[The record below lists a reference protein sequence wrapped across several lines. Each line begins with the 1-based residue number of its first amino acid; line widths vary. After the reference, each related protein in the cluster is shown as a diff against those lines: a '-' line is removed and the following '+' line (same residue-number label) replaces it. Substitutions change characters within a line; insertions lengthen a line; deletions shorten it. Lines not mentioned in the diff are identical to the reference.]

1 MRYIKKLALYTK
13 SPANDRFSVLEDNRL
28 VTNSKASLQVP
39 TGATADRP
47 TGAALVD
54 GTIRFNT
61 TLNEFEVYNSLNP
74 ASPGWERLRTVRQA
88 PITPQNLGYGNYS
101 DYIFGPLAYDVDQTK
116 PQNILVFVDN
126 VYQVPTTNYS
136 LVSDPSGSTSTLAIS
151 TASGVTTLYLNTLTN
166 IDAGDSNGNWRTVSA
181 ASGISVG
188 TTVTSVS
195 ATFNFTFYGYP
206 ITISLPTTGV
216 LTSGTALTF
225 GYSAGTYVQF
235 TEVVP
240 AKPVFALLG
249 FDGYWPNG
257 Y

>member
-1 MRYIKKLALYTK
+1 MRYIKKLALYSK

-39 TGATADRP
+39 TGATSDRP
-47 TGAALVD
+47 TSTALVD

-61 TLNEFEVYNSLNP
+61 TLNEFEVYNSLNA
-74 ASPGWERLRTVRQA
+74 ASPGWERIRTVRQA

-116 PQNILVFVDN
+116 PQNVLVFVDN
-126 VYQVPTTNYS
+126 VYQTPDTNYS

-151 TASGVTTLYLNTLTN
+151 TSSGVTTLYLNTLTN
-166 IDAGDSNGNWRTVSA
+166 IDAGDSNGNWRTVSG
-181 ASGISVG
+181 SNITIG
-188 TTVTSVS
+188 TTVTSVTS
-195 ATFNFTFYGYP
+195 TFDYTFYGYP
-206 ITISLPTTGV
+206 IAISLPTTGSLSNGSV
-216 LTSGTALTF
+216 LTF
-225 GYSAGTYVQF
+225 GYSAGTYIEF
-235 TEVVP
+235 TESVP
-240 AKPVFALLG
+240 AKPVFVLLG